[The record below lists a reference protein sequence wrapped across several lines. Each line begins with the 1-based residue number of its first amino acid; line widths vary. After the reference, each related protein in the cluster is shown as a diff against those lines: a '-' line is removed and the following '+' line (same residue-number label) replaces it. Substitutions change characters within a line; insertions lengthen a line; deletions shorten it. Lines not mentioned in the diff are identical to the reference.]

1 MTQAPREPPAEHY
14 PRPERVTRDRL
25 LQPLKEHRLYGGK
38 PRGAESGRLYAVGSS
53 TQPGQFGDDLAVV
66 PIGLENL
73 DRADVLQGDAQ
84 DEQRKFG
91 GRVRHAHALQPAGRA
106 QKQPFDREAVA
117 VDYDVAADRSDERR
131 GGKRG

>member
-53 TQPGQFGDDLAVV
+53 PQPGQFGDDLAVV

-73 DRADVLQGDAQ
+73 DRDDVLQGDEQ
-84 DEQRKFG
+84 DEQRNFG
-91 GRVRHAHALQPAGRA
+91 GGARAAPAPRTAA
-106 QKQPFDREAVA
+106 QT
-117 VDYDVAADRSDERR
+117 
-131 GGKRG
+131 

>member
-1 MTQAPREPPAEHY
+1 MRISDWSSD
-14 PRPERVTRDRL
+14 VCSSDLRDRL

-91 GRVRHAHALQPAGRA
+91 GRVRHAPALQPAGRA
-106 QKQPFDREAVA
+106 QKPPFDREAVA
-117 VDYDVAADRSDERR
+117 LEAAVAARTSDGE
-131 GGKRG
+131 GKGVEVG